1 MEHRDIW
8 AANIIYNDIL
18 IFNDIYDGS
27 EAEPTWIIFKNAK
40 TARVNTVKSDMPG

>member
-8 AANIIYNDIL
+8 AGNIIYNDIL

-27 EAEPTWIIFKNAK
+27 EAEPTWSIFNAK
-40 TARVNTVKSDMPG
+40 TASVNTVKSDMPG

>member
-27 EAEPTWIIFKNAK
+27 EAELLRNFFQQLKFKD
-40 TARVNTVKSDMPG
+40 SEGQHC